1 MSSDRIDLT
10 PNILASMI
18 TTTCLPPPLPPT
30 ASYKMTTERLITP
43 DELNEQKKGVAGSGK
58 DECYTTMSVQL

>member
-1 MSSDRIDLT
+1 MSSDQIDLT

-30 ASYKMTTERLITP
+30 ASYKMTTERLRTP
-43 DELNEQKKGVAGSGK
+43 DELNELKKGVAGSGK